1 MLYGN
6 VELLNGEA
14 IGTLVVLVKGD
25 AEKQK
30 QAREFLEK
38 QNVTLTRLDE
48 KGYKRLARRRPL
60 FPKIILVV
68 LKLTGLSY
76 H

>member
-25 AEKQK
+25 ADKQK

-38 QNVTLTRLDE
+38 QNVTLIRLDE
-48 KGYKRLARRRPL
+48 KGNLDD
-60 FPKIILVV
+60 
-68 LKLTGLSY
+68 
-76 H
+76 